1 MLLELEDHE
10 LLEEFVAHEELLG
23 GAANVTVVVHDTH
36 AGETGDLHLHGDV
49 LVHVRLGIGTAGGV
63 RTGRA
68 SSLPVDEALVTD
80 FINHLLYYLIINN
93 FNGKK

>member
-1 MLLELEDHE
+1 
-10 LLEEFVAHEELLG
+10 LG
-23 GAANVTVVVHDTH
+23 V
-36 AGETGDLHLHGDV
+36 
-49 LVHVRLGIGTAGGV
+49 GTAGGV